1 MNRWSAAVYGA
12 LAGAM
17 IAYPRQAAEA
27 ALEAMRLWARAAA
40 CRAAFLCRRR
50 AGADRPALALDAAA
64 GLRCLFP
71 GRRVPAMQNAAFWQ
85 ESGVTARSLLLLRL
99 AHAAVSFFLCFAL
112 TRLLTAVI
120 Y

>member
-27 ALEAMRLWARAAA
+27 ALEAMRLWARAA
-40 CRAAFLCRRR
+40 
-50 AGADRPALALDAAA
+50 
-64 GLRCLFP
+64 
-71 GRRVPAMQNAAFWQ
+71 
-85 ESGVTARSLLLLRL
+85 
-99 AHAAVSFFLCFAL
+99 VSFFLCFAL